1 LVKGKVLIDLLFLRM
16 NKFFDT
22 EKENQRKKEL
32 FNNKIEKLQKSL
44 EIFFD
49 QLFVSYEKSLD
60 EFKEYLNSKND
71 INFSEDF
78 TERKPSIY
86 DANIS
91 ITYNLT
97 ISKKEWRAM
106 TFPDGKTNSMQ
117 DAVLEILVKKKL
129 GANIEYENDA
139 IDEDEVEVHYMTYW
153 FEPMDFYKKSISNH
167 KNIDESLEK
176 LFSMA
181 NFLSK

>member
-16 NKFFDT
+16 NKFFDK
-22 EKENQRKKEL
+22 EKENQSKKEL
-32 FNNKIEKLQKSL
+32 LNGKIEELQKSL
-44 EIFFD
+44 AIFFD
-49 QLFVSYEKSLD
+49 QLFISYEKSLD

-71 INFSEDF
+71 IEFSESF

-97 ISKKEWRAM
+97 ISEKEWKVM
-106 TFPDGKTNSMQ
+106 TFPDGKTYSKQ

-129 GANIEYENDA
+129 GANIEYENDT
-139 IDEDEVEVHYMTYW
+139 IDEDEVEIQYMTYW
-153 FEPMDFYKKSISNH
+153 FEPMDFYKESISNH
-167 KNIDESLEK
+167 KNLDESLEK